1 MRCIFVVK
9 IELLELTDKIVKY
22 KYIPENSDE
31 YGIVSFDRVT
41 GEKKID
47 KLVSGYSMNYPAHAF
62 HRIKEYLEN
71 NNFQKKDV
79 IAWY

>member
-1 MRCIFVVK
+1 M
-9 IELLELTDKIVKY
+9 IEYDSVSSIGVSEGHTY

-31 YGIVSFDRVT
+31 YGIISLDRMT

-47 KLVSGYSMNYPAHAF
+47 KLVLGYSMNYPAHAF
-62 HRIKEYLEN
+62 HRIKEYLVN
-71 NNFQKKDV
+71 NNFQKKDI

>member
-41 GEKKID
+41 GEK
-47 KLVSGYSMNYPAHAF
+47 N
-62 HRIKEYLEN
+62 R
-71 NNFQKKDV
+71 
-79 IAWY
+79 

>member
-41 GEKKID
+41 GKKKID

>member
-31 YGIVSFDRVT
+31 YGIISLDRMT

-47 KLVSGYSMNYPAHAF
+47 KLVLGYSMNYPAHAF
-62 HRIKEYLEN
+62 HRIKEYLVN
-71 NNFQKKDV
+71 NNFQKKDI